1 MPLILVSLRSVLRLH
16 HLYSL
21 IVVLA
26 FLAGCSEYSRVLKS
40 DDKAY
45 KFEKAVEYYKE
56 GDCFKALPILEELI
70 GLERGTQKAEE
81 VYYYYAQ
88 AHYCIGDFYLANYYF
103 KNFTRT
109 YPNSKYSEECLFL
122 AAMCSYENSPS
133 YSLEQGE
140 TRNAIDEFQLFMDRY
155 PQSSLRDS
163 CNSMITQ
170 LRGKLERKSF
180 EVARLYYTTMR
191 YKSAVMALQES
202 LREFP
207 DSRFREESLFLI
219 VKSQYLLAQNSVDEK
234 KLERFEE
241 TTKFY
246 LTFVAAFPQSSWIR
260 EAESYFA
267 DSIKQI
273 EKLKGNSAQQ

>member
-1 MPLILVSLRSVLRLH
+1 MFWTRSSLSAVCALL
-16 HLYSL
+16 LLS
-21 IVVLA
+21 
-26 FLAGCSEYSRVLKS
+26 GCSEYSRVLKS
-40 DDKAY
+40 EDKNY
-45 KFEKAVEYYKE
+45 KYEKAVEYYKE
-56 GDCFKALPILEELI
+56 GECFKALPILEELI

-88 AHYCIGDFYLANYYF
+88 THYCIGDFYLANYYF

-109 YPNSKYSEECLFL
+109 YPNSNYSEECLFL
-122 AAMCSYENSPS
+122 AAMCSYRNSPI

-140 TRNAIDEFQLFMDRY
+140 TRSAIDDFQLFMDRY
-155 PQSSLRDS
+155 PQSTLRDS

-180 EVARLYYTTMR
+180 EQAKLYYTTLR
-191 YKSAVMALQES
+191 FKSAVMALQES

-207 DSRFREESLFLI
+207 DSRFREESMFLI
-219 VKSQYLLAQNSVDEK
+219 VKSQYLLAQNSIEEK
-234 KLERFEE
+234 KLERYEE

-246 LTFVAAFPQSSWIR
+246 LTFAATFPQSTWIR
-260 EAESYFA
+260 EAEGYFA

-273 EKLKGNSAQQ
+273 EKIKGNSTLQ